1 MCILHLGGS
10 IVAYVNA
17 RLTEY
22 KEFLRGKSASV
33 LGLGISNAP
42 LVTFLLDNGVKVVA
56 RDAKNIDDIRKAG
69 LLDVDKCLSRGVQ
82 FVTGADYLKDI
93 QNDIVFKSPG
103 IRFDHEEILKAKER
117 GSLITSEMEA
127 FISLCPSKI
136 IAISGSDGKTTTT
149 TLVSEIL
156 KAQGKRVF
164 LGGNIG
170 TPLLSRIEEITPDD
184 FTVLELSSFQ
194 LHTIN
199 RFENA
204 GLPFAHLEFPDAAI
218 ITNVTPNHL
227 NWHTDMQEYVDAKA
241 AVFSFMKKGST
252 FVTNGECGITAD
264 FAKKACD
271 SGMKIR
277 VFSHDNDTHICEKD
291 GCICVQGKAVLKISD
306 IAIPGRHNVE
316 NYMAAIGATYDY
328 VTAEAIE
335 KVAKNFGGVHH
346 RFELVKTGK
355 NGVSFYNSSI
365 DSSPTRTLAALS
377 NLSDEYNGRIV
388 LILGG
393 KDKGLDFS
401 ELAKETQTKARC
413 VIIYQDTEDK
423 KVETAIRGAEGFD
436 NAKVPL
442 YVCDGFDKGVECAFE
457 QARDNDI
464 VLLSPACT
472 SFGEFNNFEE
482 RGKRFCELVKNYSK

>member
-1 MCILHLGGS
+1 M
-10 IVAYVNA
+10 AYINT

-22 KEFLRGKSASV
+22 REFLKGKSASV

-42 LVTFLLDNGVKVVA
+42 LVKFLLDSGVKVVA
-56 RDAKNIDDIRKAG
+56 RDVKSLDGIRKAG
-69 LLDVDKCLSRGVQ
+69 LLDVDECISRGVQ
-82 FVTGADYLKDI
+82 FVTGIDYLKDI
-93 QNDIVFKSPG
+93 REDIVFKSPG
-103 IRFDHEEILKAKER
+103 IRFDHEEILKAKDR

-156 KAQGKRVF
+156 KASGKKVF

-170 TPLLSRIEEITPDD
+170 VPLLSCIEEITPCD
-184 FTVLELSSFQ
+184 FVVLELSSFQ

-199 RFENA
+199 RFENK
-204 GLPFAHLEFPDAAI
+204 GLPFAKLQFPDAAI

-227 NWHTDMQEYVDAKA
+227 NWHTDMKEYVDAKA
-241 AVFSFMKKGST
+241 AVFSFMKKSGT
-252 FVTNGECGITAD
+252 FVTNGQCGITLD
-264 FAKKACD
+264 FAKKAREN
-271 SGMKIR
+271 GINVR
-277 VFSHDNDTHICEKD
+277 LFSHGTDTHISRKD
-291 GCICVQGKAVLKISD
+291 GYICFDGKAVLKISD

-316 NYMAAIGATYDY
+316 NYMAAIGVTYDY
-328 VTAEAIE
+328 VTDEAIK
-335 KVAKNFGGVHH
+335 KVAKSFGGVHH

-355 NGVSFYNSSI
+355 NGVRFYNSSI
-365 DSSPTRTLAALS
+365 DSSPVRTLAALS
-377 NLSDEYNGRIV
+377 NLSDEYNGRTV

-401 ELAKETQTKARC
+401 ELAKAVQTKARC

-423 KVETAIRGAEGFD
+423 KVETAIRNAQGFD

-442 YVCDGFDKGVECAFE
+442 YICDGFDKGIECAFR
-457 QARDNDI
+457 QAKENDI

-482 RGKRFCELVKNYSK
+482 RGNRFCELVKNYEN